1 MKTKALILC
10 ICFFWASDALRA
22 ISTQAM
28 ALADHFHEADAVVL
42 AKLVKTSPESIN
54 GRIQTQFTFRTLE
67 AIAGNIPAFFKV
79 SAPGGVFGS
88 EARFDSRL
96 PKIPIQK
103 DMILFLRIDPP
114 KLCFS
119 NHAAG
124 VVLPDSDLLT
134 ELRLLAERNP
144 KTSDLRIFATHPI
157 HVEFSVTSSGLLDSS
172 GSPFRYTSPDRSVGI
187 SVYADVSTRP
197 SGITEQQAIT
207 ALRNAL
213 SAWENASTIR
223 FNYLGT
229 QIFPKSADDYSS
241 SEGEVIRIQMHDN
254 YSKILDT
261 SSTLGSGGSG
271 YLLSNGEGGTINGTS
286 FFPSS
291 HGFVLLNH
299 PKSSLSDPKTL
310 EEVLT
315 HEIGHVLGLAH
326 SSENISETN
335 SQLKNAVMYFQ
346 CHSDG
351 RGATL
356 NDYDTQ
362 TILKAYPWNTPPY
375 GFDRI
380 VYAVSSSSN
389 PLSHPEVNQVTL
401 SGADLQNTPLS
412 LQIVTQTS
420 INGNFTSANGTI
432 RFTPSAYYSDSTVS
446 NLSTEYYD
454 QLTARFSDGTN
465 FSPPVNVRVVGF
477 RSDSKPTGSPDG
489 IPDSWMTTHFGNANG
504 SSADADFDKDGL
516 SNLREFLLGTDPKNT
531 SSCFKIVSFAGDT
544 LTWTS
549 QPFDSYYVQS
559 SSDLVNWTNER
570 LVNQPSM
577 FSTLSVSELPT
588 TSGSGRL
595 FYRVKR
601 IE

>member
-1 MKTKALILC
+1 
-10 ICFFWASDALRA
+10 
-22 ISTQAM
+22 
-28 ALADHFHEADAVVL
+28 
-42 AKLVKTSPESIN
+42 
-54 GRIQTQFTFRTLE
+54 
-67 AIAGNIPAFFKV
+67 
-79 SAPGGVFGS
+79 
-88 EARFDSRL
+88 
-96 PKIPIQK
+96 
-103 DMILFLRIDPP
+103 
-114 KLCFS
+114 
-119 NHAAG
+119 
-124 VVLPDSDLLT
+124 
-134 ELRLLAERNP
+134 
-144 KTSDLRIFATHPI
+144 
-157 HVEFSVTSSGLLDSS
+157 
-172 GSPFRYTSPDRSVGI
+172 
-187 SVYADVSTRP
+187 
-197 SGITEQQAIT
+197 
-207 ALRNAL
+207 
-213 SAWENASTIR
+213 
-223 FNYLGT
+223 
-229 QIFPKSADDYSS
+229 
-241 SEGEVIRIQMHDN
+241 
-254 YSKILDT
+254 
-261 SSTLGSGGSG
+261 
-271 YLLSNGEGGTINGTS
+271 
-286 FFPSS
+286 
-291 HGFVLLNH
+291 VLLNH

-549 QPFDSYYVQS
+549 QPFDSYFVQS

-570 LVNQPSM
+570 IVNQPSM

-588 TSGSGRL
+588 TSVSGRL